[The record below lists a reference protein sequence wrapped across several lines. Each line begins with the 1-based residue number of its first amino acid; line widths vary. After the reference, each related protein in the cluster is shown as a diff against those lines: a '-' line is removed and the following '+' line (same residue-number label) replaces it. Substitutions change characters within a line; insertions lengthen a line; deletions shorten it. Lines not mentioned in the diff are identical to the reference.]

1 MGVTDGGVYNKPVD
15 VGGGNKGGGG
25 GGAGAT
31 PTAAVTPNQ
40 WGKSRIYLSNLTP
53 SIWQLIQ
60 PAQPSP
66 TPTSVTVNTPW
77 PVQPLVTDKII
88 SAEGIYMVSAASA
101 TGVSYLK
108 FTVDLTPP
116 TLDVTLINQAHRAY
130 QSEGGAVAAER
141 PRVKKE
147 AKFRIASRDN
157 LSGVKQVEWHV
168 DDGAYKDYS
177 NNTSS
182 QPVISVTQLGDH
194 TLFTRAVDLAG
205 NKSDEVKFDFTVYDD
220 PPPAAPAS
228 VSPPPLRPPS
238 GPPATSPP
246 PPPPTWSLGPN
257 PLQVT
262 GSGVATV
269 VNPAGAQPIT
279 ITAFVA
285 APATRF
291 SIYTRE
297 STCKLGARLE
307 PGKSCTIVVAFTYQD
322 RAGSGTLTVSA
333 ADGTQRSI
341 VLDGRPLP

>member
-1 MGVTDGGVYNKPVD
+1 
-15 VGGGNKGGGG
+15 
-25 GGAGAT
+25 
-31 PTAAVTPNQ
+31 
-40 WGKSRIYLSNLTP
+40 
-53 SIWQLIQ
+53 
-60 PAQPSP
+60 
-66 TPTSVTVNTPW
+66 
-77 PVQPLVTDKII
+77 
-88 SAEGIYMVSAASA
+88 
-101 TGVSYLK
+101 
-108 FTVDLTPP
+108 
-116 TLDVTLINQAHRAY
+116 VTLLNQAHRAY

-168 DDGAYKDYS
+168 DGGAYKDYS

-220 PPPAAPAS
+220 PPPAAPA
-228 VSPPPLRPPS
+228 PPPPA
-238 GPPATSPP
+238 GPPPPGPGPAPGPPPP

-279 ITAFVA
+279 ITAFFA

-291 SIYTRE
+291 SISTRE